1 MGRSVLAVAHSVMG
15 EDEYRRELHQGG
27 EPDSWS
33 RVVTEYKERCAERPK
48 LRERKTIDDCGHGML
63 ADAKMEI
70 PASRRRGLEIV
81 GAGEL
86 QGCLGRRPQI
96 RRTTDQP
103 RNVPG
108 QRVQYLAG
116 GVASGDAPWVG
127 REARQVAVPSRW
139 QLAALHLFDLGSELG
154 ELRAVGGKKFM
165 PFAPC
170 FG

>member
-1 MGRSVLAVAHSVMG
+1 
-15 EDEYRRELHQGG
+15 
-27 EPDSWS
+27 
-33 RVVTEYKERCAERPK
+33 
-48 LRERKTIDDCGHGML
+48 
-63 ADAKMEI
+63 
-70 PASRRRGLEIV
+70 
-81 GAGEL
+81 
-86 QGCLGRRPQI
+86 

-170 FG
+170 FGTAGADPGIEMLSHPVGDKELRLLRPAVGAFREPDLFLAQGLAVSGSGIDLVR